1 MEYKTNQKEL
11 LLSILYKEKGYSI
24 SAPKILKLVDGKI
37 SKATVYR
44 LLNLFEDN
52 GTIRKTFNELSSNY
66 EYQYI
71 ENDCSNNHF
80 HLKCISCGKL
90 IHLPCK
96 DANEFIAHI
105 YKQHKFSVNNN
116 LTTIYGIC
124 SDCSLLK

>member
-1 MEYKTNQKEL
+1 MEYKTNQKE
-11 LLSILYKEKGYSI
+11 ILIQVLYNNKSYSL

-37 SKATVYR
+37 SKATLYR
-44 LLNLFEDN
+44 LLNLFEEN
-52 GTIRKTFNELSSNY
+52 GTIRKTFNELSSTY

-71 ENDCSNNHF
+71 DTNCSNNHF

-96 DANEFIAHI
+96 DANEFISHI
-105 YKQHKFSVNNN
+105 YKQHKFTVNNN

-124 SDCSLLK
+124 ADCSLLK